1 MLRANVVVSLVI
13 FAALM
18 QCVAVWM
25 NGKEN
30 ITPWI
35 YSMKQPVSC
44 NREHSE
50 IGICLSGI
58 DDDIQNDGKCW
69 KFCLMVAKAEVIMQT
84 NNHPRN
90 YTSLKYNA

>member
-18 QCVAVWM
+18 QCM

-69 KFCLMVAKAEVIMQT
+69 KFCLMVAK
-84 NNHPRN
+84 
-90 YTSLKYNA
+90 SGGYNADK

>member
-18 QCVAVWM
+18 QCM

-58 DDDIQNDGKCW
+58 DDDNSKRWKMLEILLDGC
-69 KFCLMVAKAEVIMQT
+69 E
-84 NNHPRN
+84 
-90 YTSLKYNA
+90 SGGYNADK